1 MGRWANIGSLTLLLI
16 AQASFGE
23 GRAHAQANVRDT
35 NVQEGAVNE
44 ARAQLDAGELAY
56 AQGRYGDAL
65 DCFEASYRMR
75 PEAMTLRRIGDAAD
89 KLGSHARAIEALKSY
104 LARVPDARD
113 RAFVESRIA
122 ANQAELDAV
131 RQQTFV
137 AASSAKART
146 DSTDPKGKGAEPTMA
161 APAAALTQ
169 TKAEAAGNRAGPLWL
184 WAAGGAVVVAG
195 IVVAAVVIGSGAS
208 PSTSEPVR
216 GNIGSAI
223 QTLSSR

>member
-1 MGRWANIGSLTLLLI
+1 MGRWAYIGSLTLLLI
-16 AQASFGE
+16 AQASAGHA
-23 GRAHAQANVRDT
+23 RAQANVGEA
-35 NVQEGAVNE
+35 NVQDGAAAPDE
-44 ARAQLDAGELAY
+44 ARALLDAGELAY
-56 AQGRYGDAL
+56 AQGRFGDAL
-65 DCFEASYRMR
+65 DFFEASYRKR
-75 PEAMTLRRIGDAAD
+75 REAQTLRRIGDAAD

-104 LARVPDARD
+104 LARVPDTRD

-122 ANQAELDAV
+122 ANQAELDVV
-131 RQQTFV
+131 RQQTLF

-146 DSTDPKGKGAEPTMA
+146 DSEPKAAEGTTA

-169 TKAEAAGNRAGPLWL
+169 TKSESAGNHAGPFWL

-195 IVVAAVVIGSGAS
+195 IVVAAVVISAGAS